1 MQSKTLAAGAKYLYN
16 RINIT
21 AQEAAAMSNTTPVLA
36 HIKTLEFDLYLDES
50 GDFSSSNR
58 EWLVGGFLLPRSGNA
73 AATVQGW
80 WQRVLEAVDERWPG
94 KRREHYVLA
103 HCSDRLND
111 LFGGEMPRSQVQPMV
126 LEMLTKFIR
135 EAKGFPVIFLC
146 PKGECLQ
153 NGEYNFACTLAKGYL
168 LLQVQLQ
175 SLYPGMIV
183 RIIPHISHR
192 TETRG
197 TDLQHD
203 GTEKGILQAYIAH
216 IRRDAFGVCNV
227 KQLKD
232 TLDRAELLTT
242 TKPPL
247 ISALGDL
254 QEDIPSTVG
263 VYVNLFNVICDYICN
278 SYYDRAKNSYESL
291 LKDAAVISIYRDG
304 ASAPKVAMTQP
315 AEELPPPKEEAIES
329 CRKLLLSRS
338 GIFKF
343 NDFDPELQRA
353 LIQQLCDEIR
363 PFVMRQEQMENT
375 DRDLSLL
382 LKIAEGVHDE
392 AIRAELTANLLLF
405 RIALANHRG
414 DIKQMESFSDSFR
427 TALRGIEDAE
437 ASNAL
442 AAMFYNRRI
451 VTNTDMFDY
460 AAAEEDFL
468 MMRRY
473 WESHSSVCA
482 EYGKLINSSLQN
494 IRHKMRLSGSRA
506 ERNALYMEALSRA
519 RIARLQFSTPY
530 DLSRLE
536 QTMSNIESE
545 AGEFDRA
552 FHSLFTAAQLI
563 GGAEWTQAHPLGKDP
578 REAITFERCEAFMT
592 IVGKRIDKKQ
602 VKMDEPFMLFHYL
615 RLADEMCIAGDSRYA
630 LLFEALL
637 KHPGALEPS
646 SYDVIRAIHPRTQ
659 ILWKL
664 GSIAAR
670 SGVNRD
676 AAKKLMNAAFKQL
689 RDSQSILF
697 GAIAI
702 AVGAEHIA
710 LQLPGSTEKLAAV
723 RSLYA
728 DFTVQKS
735 LFMRDPFAACGVSGP
750 LTGGDFT
757 PEDMMHISRLIAY

>member
-1 MQSKTLAAGAKYLYN
+1 
-16 RINIT
+16 
-21 AQEAAAMSNTTPVLA
+21 MSNTTPVLA

-315 AEELPPPKEEAIES
+315 AEELPPPKEEVNET
-329 CRKLLLSRS
+329 CRK
-338 GIFKF
+338 
-343 NDFDPELQRA
+343 
-353 LIQQLCDEIR
+353 
-363 PFVMRQEQMENT
+363 
-375 DRDLSLL
+375 LL

-414 DIKQMESFSDSFR
+414 DIEQMESFSDSFR

-637 KHPGALEPS
+637 KHLGALEPS

-689 RDSQSILF
+689 RDSQSTLF